1 MAGAPWHIWHSH
13 LLLRETHTHTQT
25 KRQTGVQPRQTDR
38 ETERETERE
47 TGVQIGRVN
56 HNIVHSQRRKEERR
70 FHYFVYS
77 LLWRRKG
84 TEGMND

>member
-13 LLLRETHTHTQT
+13 LLLRETHIHRQT
-25 KRQTGVQPRQTDR
+25 ERQTGVQPRQTDR
-38 ETERETERE
+38 ETERET
-47 TGVQIGRVN
+47 GVQTVRVN
-56 HNIVHSQRRKEERR
+56 HKIVHSQRRKEKRR
-70 FHYFVYS
+70 FNYFVYS